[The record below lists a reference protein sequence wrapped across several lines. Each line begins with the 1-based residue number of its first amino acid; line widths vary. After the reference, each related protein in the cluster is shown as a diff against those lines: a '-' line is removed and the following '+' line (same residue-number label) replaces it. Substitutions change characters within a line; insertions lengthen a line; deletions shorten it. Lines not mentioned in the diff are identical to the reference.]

1 MLTPKV
7 FEENLFDDWFNG
19 FDLMD
24 REMEQLNRKLYGKHS
39 SREMLMDVNEKD
51 DHYDVQ
57 IDLPGF
63 KKEDINV
70 ELNDGYMT
78 ITASKGIEENDENKK
93 GRIVRQE
100 RYAGTLSRT
109 FYVGENV
116 TSEEIHGKF
125 EDGVLKLSVPKKET
139 EKLANKN
146 TIMIE

>member
-78 ITASKGIEENDENKK
+78 VTASKGIEENDENKK